1 MDMTQTLALVV
12 VAVEAILIL
21 ISLYLYNSHRLR
33 IFYFLTWGVVA
44 LLVASVIQAFAGGST
59 GMYVNVL
66 DLAAGFFFIAGVLT
80 AV

>member
-33 IFYFLTWGVVA
+33 IFYFLTGGFVA
-44 LLVASVIQAFAGGST
+44 LLVACVIQAFAGGNT

-66 DLAAGFFFIAGVLT
+66 DLAAGLFFITGVLT

>member
-21 ISLYLYNSHRLR
+21 ISLHLYNSHRLR
-33 IFYFLTWGVVA
+33 IFYFLTWGFVA
-44 LLVASVIQAFAGGST
+44 LLIACVIQAFASGNT
-59 GMYVNVL
+59 GVYANVL
-66 DLAAGFFFIAGVLT
+66 DLAAGLFFITGVLT